1 MFIRI
6 GTVMDWPS
14 AYFYCKSKYTNLA
27 DFHDVTDAAALTPIL
42 DDQDRWV
49 GLFFDEEIGQLKW
62 STNMFGTPEWLSQ
75 ILFLPGQCGTL
86 HLFGSSRAK
95 LSANSC
101 SDKKPFICFYD
112 PTFRYPTTA
121 QLILD
126 PQPATTQ
133 EGMTTFQ
140 PGTSTSTER
149 APASWPATAPP
160 PSALTSAPLAVAMQ
174 SQTMAP
180 LPLATSVSTRSPL
193 GQQPG
198 SSSAV
203 PGRQNGPS
211 LEAQPARTEITG
223 SPEAQDSVST
233 VPAHLPGTSTS
244 TERAPASWPAT
255 APPPPAPTSAPLAM
269 AMQSQTMAPL
279 PLATSVSTR
288 SPLGQ
293 QPGSSSAV
301 PGRQNG
307 PSLEAQPARIETTG
321 SPEAQDSVSTV
332 PAHLPDLP
340 SPGRG
345 VTPTSPVASTP
356 VLHVPPTQ
364 NPAPGRVGTE
374 PQGSTSEQDLL
385 SLGRGVTPTSPV
397 ASTPVLHVPLT
408 QNPAPGRV
416 GTEPQGSTSDQEF
429 AFVVLKADFNFLTP
443 MDPEEMKKQILLEI
457 QEAVERVLGNEEFRL
472 NWIGYEVPQN

>member
-133 EGMTTFQ
+133 EGMTTF
-140 PGTSTSTER
+140 
-149 APASWPATAPP
+149 
-160 PSALTSAPLAVAMQ
+160 
-174 SQTMAP
+174 
-180 LPLATSVSTRSPL
+180 
-193 GQQPG
+193 QPG

-416 GTEPQGSTSDQEF
+416 GTEPQGSTSDQAEF